1 LNSIATSTE
10 HGDNIAKW
18 QQSDGDY
25 NLSQSGFIASIRSK
39 CHLISTRFSWRTAT
53 LRFAK
58 QASRIGVPLAAGI
71 PTTTTTITT
80 VEIRRFSPVFA

>member
-1 LNSIATSTE
+1 MVITIYRKVDLLQA
-10 HGDNIAKW
+10 
-18 QQSDGDY
+18 
-25 NLSQSGFIASIRSK
+25 RSK

-71 PTTTTTITT
+71 PTTTITT